1 MKTLVFDHEEN
12 DCGTSIAT
20 SARWVSEYD
29 QSGDR
34 LSVEVIE
41 FRRVGEGHDFNRVTI
56 HTPRASQGTL
66 VTAGQVDGA
75 EPFVVLNIGDV
86 SIFLNEH
93 NFANL
98 VDAIEI
104 EISGRVAQQ

>member
-12 DCGTSIAT
+12 DCGNSIAT

-34 LSVEVIE
+34 LSVEVVE
-41 FRRVGEGHDFNRVTI
+41 FRRGGEGHDFNRVTI

-104 EISGRVAQQ
+104 EISGRVAQ